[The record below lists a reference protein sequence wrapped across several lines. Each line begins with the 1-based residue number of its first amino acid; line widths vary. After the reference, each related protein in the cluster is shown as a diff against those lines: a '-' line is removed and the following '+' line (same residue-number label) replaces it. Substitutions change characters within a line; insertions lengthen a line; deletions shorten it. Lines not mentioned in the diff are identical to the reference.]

1 MKITGIDFTM
11 YKVTDLKRAV
21 SFYTDIVG
29 LELKASGDVW
39 AELWA
44 GNDALVLGAWEYD
57 ATKSPGNAS
66 LAFGVDDARTAKA
79 ELEKKGVTFD
89 GDIWETPVC
98 LGATF
103 FDPDGNKVSLHQHK
117 K

>member
-11 YKVTDLKRAV
+11 YKVSDLKR
-21 SFYTDIVG
+21 SIEFYKDTLG
-29 LELKASGDVW
+29 LELKSSGDVW

-44 GNDALVLGAWEYD
+44 GNDALVLGAWEFD
-57 ATKSPGNAS
+57 QSKAGGNVS
-66 LAFGVDDARTAKA
+66 LGLAVDDARAARA
-79 ELEKKGVTFD
+79 ELEKKGVKFD

-103 FDPDGNKVSLHQHK
+103 FDPDGNKVALHQHK